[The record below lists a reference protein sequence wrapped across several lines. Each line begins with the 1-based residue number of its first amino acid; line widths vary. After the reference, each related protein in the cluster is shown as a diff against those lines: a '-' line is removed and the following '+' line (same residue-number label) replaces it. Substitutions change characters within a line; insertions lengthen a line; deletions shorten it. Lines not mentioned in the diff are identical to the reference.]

1 MYEHK
6 QYGPWWWLIIGV
18 AVIQLAAAYL
28 IGIQSQAAG
37 VSLGVLGCL
46 LFLVSLCF
54 RYLMIRDEGEYLS
67 VRFGPIPL
75 FGAKIRYRDIESV
88 EPDRT
93 TVLDGWGLHWVPGRG
108 TTINIWGFDCVK
120 LRVRGRTIRIG
131 TDDRDNL
138 YRLIKTKMELHRA
151 PPSSSWDKVSSN

>member
-46 LFLVSLCF
+46 LFLLSLCF

-151 PPSSSWDKVSSN
+151 PQPSSSYKVPSN